1 MDGLNNNVINQIHRR
16 SKLQSF
22 RSIHKSVLVLL
33 VLVFALSLS
42 ACGLDE
48 YADAANTA
56 LTNFNSAGE
65 GITKQLFMIND
76 NNSIISDAAWQ
87 EDTLSALDQFEAAGQ
102 AFASL
107 PETPA
112 GYEEVDSLITK
123 LAFETT
129 SFADTTRNMIATEDI
144 NQVDAVNQ
152 GMNAVNDL
160 VTQIDAAIT
169 AANE

>member
-1 MDGLNNNVINQIHRR
+1 L
-16 SKLQSF
+16 KSF
-22 RSIHKSVLVLL
+22 RSTHKSVLVSLI
-33 VLVFALSLS
+33 LVFALGLT

-48 YADAANTA
+48 YADATNTA
-56 LTNFNSAGE
+56 LANFNTSGGAVSE
-65 GITKQLFMIND
+65 QLFMIND
-76 NNSIISDAAWQ
+76 DNAIIGDPDWQAA
-87 EDTLSALDQFEAAGQ
+87 TTSALDEFEAAGK

-112 GYEEVDSLITK
+112 GYEEVDALITD

-129 SFADTTRNMIATEDI
+129 SFVDVTRNMIDTQDI
-144 NQVDAVNQ
+144 NQVDAVNA
-152 GMNAVNDL
+152 GLASINDL

>member
-1 MDGLNNNVINQIHRR
+1 ML
-16 SKLQSF
+16 SF
-22 RSIHKSVLVLL
+22 RSTRKSVFISF
-33 VLVFALSLS
+33 VLVFALALT

-56 LTNFNSAGE
+56 LANFNSAGNAVSE
-65 GITKQLFMIND
+65 QLFMIND
-76 NNSIISDAAWQ
+76 NNEIINDADWQ
-87 EDTLSALDQFEAAGQ
+87 AATLSALDDFEAAGK

-112 GYEEVDSLITK
+112 GYEEVDSLITD

-129 SFADTTRNMIATEDI
+129 SFVDTTRGMIESGDI
-144 NQVDAVNQ
+144 NQVDAVNESLA
-152 GMNAVNDL
+152 AVNDL
-160 VTQIDAAIT
+160 VTQVDAAIS

>member
-1 MDGLNNNVINQIHRR
+1 MRFTRTFTI
-16 SKLQSF
+16 
-22 RSIHKSVLVLL
+22 VLL
-33 VLVFALSLS
+33 VLTFSLT

-56 LTNFNSAGE
+56 LSNFNSAGTAVSE
-65 GITKQLFMIND
+65 QLFMIND
-76 NNSIISDAAWQ
+76 DNAIISDPDWQAA
-87 EDTLSALDQFEAAGQ
+87 TLSALDEMEAAGK

-112 GYEEVDSLITK
+112 GYEQVDSLLTD

-129 SFADTTRNMIATEDI
+129 SFVDITRNMIETGDI
-144 NQVDAVNQ
+144 NQVDAVNESLTT
-152 GMNAVNDL
+152 VNDL
-160 VTQIDAAIT
+160 VTQVDAAIT

>member
-1 MDGLNNNVINQIHRR
+1 MRLTRT
-16 SKLQSF
+16 LTF
-22 RSIHKSVLVLL
+22 VLL
-33 VLVFALSLS
+33 VLALSLT

-56 LTNFNSAGE
+56 LGNFNSAGTAVSE
-65 GITKQLFMIND
+65 QLFMIND
-76 NNSIISDAAWQ
+76 DNAIINDPDWQ
-87 EDTLSALDQFEAAGQ
+87 EATFSALDEMEAAGK

-112 GYEEVDSLITK
+112 GYEQVDSLLTD

-129 SFADTTRNMIATEDI
+129 SFVDTARNMIETGDL
-144 NQVDAVNQ
+144 NQMDAVNESL
-152 GMNAVNDL
+152 AVVSDL
-160 VTQIDAAIT
+160 VAEIDSAIT

>member
-1 MDGLNNNVINQIHRR
+1 L
-16 SKLQSF
+16 LSF
-22 RSIHKSVLVLL
+22 RSTRKSVLISF
-33 VLVFALSLS
+33 VLVFALGLT

-56 LTNFNSAGE
+56 LANFNAAGNAVSE
-65 GITKQLFMIND
+65 QLFMIND
-76 NNSIISDAAWQ
+76 NNEIISDADWQ
-87 EDTLSALDQFEAAGQ
+87 ATTLSALDELEAAGK

-112 GYEEVDSLITK
+112 GYEEVDSLITD
-123 LAFETT
+123 LAFATT
-129 SFADTTRNMIATEDI
+129 SFVDTTRGMIDSGDI
-144 NQVDAVNQ
+144 NQVDAVNEDLAA
-152 GMNAVNDL
+152 MNDL